1 MAPDSMAKVAMEEDV
16 ALDLIIQE
24 DIVVVQTVTPTH
36 TSSSALESLSAVLA
50 DFQPADVS
58 VGCDCLLNG
67 ADSSTTAVPILD
79 FFTTST
85 ITEFAS
91 VTASVTQG
99 VTTETVSTTTVVA
112 APSDLTCMGPPTCN
126 NFGLEWAQYHN
137 DQGYNWDPNYRTF
150 DPAHFKTIEPNATG
164 QTSKVY
170 VPDTFANTG
179 DAFPVSVYDIKVPV
193 ELFVLNHRGYFYAP
207 QKGTYNFSVP
217 RIDDAA
223 FVWLGAH
230 AYEGWTRDN
239 ADISFI
245 CSFPREQQTT
255 SASVVLEQGE
265 YLPLRILFA
274 QAQGGVSLQFQ
285 VTGPGDVQYLN
296 SVTESPFVVGKS
308 CDGTAPAY
316 ERFGHET

>member
-1 MAPDSMAKVAMEEDV
+1 MTKT
-16 ALDLIIQE
+16 
-24 DIVVVQTVTPTH
+24 VVVIQTVTPTH
-36 TSSSALESLSAVLA
+36 TSESALESLSAVLA
-50 DFQPADVS
+50 AFQSADVS

-67 ADSSTTAVPILD
+67 ADSITTAVPIFD

-99 VTTETVSTTTVVA
+99 GTTTTVTTTTVVA
-112 APSDLTCMGPPTCN
+112 APPDLTCTGPPTCN

-137 DQGYNWDPNYRTF
+137 DQGYNWDPQYSDFN
-150 DPAHFKTIEPNATG
+150 PAHFKTMEPNATG
-164 QTSKVY
+164 QTSKVFI
-170 VPDTFANTG
+170 PDRFANTG
-179 DAFPVSVYDIKVPV
+179 DTFPVPVYDIQVPV

-207 QKGTYNFSVP
+207 QAGTYNFSVP
-217 RIDDAA
+217 RMDDAA

-230 AYEGWTRDN
+230 AYQGWTRNN

-255 SASVVLEQGE
+255 SASVVLKQGE
-265 YLPLRILFA
+265 YLPLRIVFA

-296 SVTESPFVVGKS
+296 SDTESPFVVGKS
-308 CDGTAPAY
+308 CDGKAPAFDD
-316 ERFGHET
+316 FGQET